1 MKRLSI
7 NELKPIFS
15 WLGRFLEKARIIM
28 LNVGTAFVLIFFTI
42 IIIGAL
48 TSLGSEVKDPSGRVL
63 LIDPKG
69 TVVDQEV
76 FNSDFLFNIVTDSS
90 TDQIQTRDL
99 IQLIRA
105 AAEDEDIPAV
115 FVDFSSTG
123 FAGPTTA
130 INIAKELK
138 ALRDSGKRVIA
149 FNDRLSTTSYLM
161 ASQASEVWVHPV
173 GSISV
178 RGLGGMSPYQ
188 KEFYENLKI
197 NIHNYSQGD
206 FKSAVEPNTRT
217 DMSENDRMQRE
228 AILNPIWD
236 EMKSLMAVGRG
247 IKSDDIQSFADDY
260 VAFIGEAAIGNI
272 AYAKANNIIDGT
284 KSFPEFRQYMIEE
297 FGLDEEAETETYK
310 TISYNEYAKQI
321 DEDFSDSDNQIA
333 VITAEGAIM
342 EGDIAQGVAGA
353 NGVVKQI
360 RSAHEDKN
368 TKAIVFRV
376 NSPGGSIIGSEMM
389 RDELLA
395 AKRKGINVIVSM
407 GDYAAS
413 GGVYISTPA
422 DYIFA
427 EPTTI
432 TGSIG
437 VAIAL
442 PTLEN
447 AMDYIGVNFDGVVTS
462 KHGGWDPTQA
472 INDDLDKIFASW
484 GADAYDRFINF
495 VAESRSQSYEDI
507 KEIAGGRI
515 WIATSAK
522 EIGLVDEIGG
532 IDDAITYA
540 ANMAELEDYQVEY
553 YGEELSP
560 EEMIL
565 KKLLENFD
573 VSLEE
578 PKVLLALNGLARLYE
593 TLTGIQEP
601 KALLTCKDCLVDL
614 D

>member
-1 MKRLSI
+1 
-7 NELKPIFS
+7 
-15 WLGRFLEKARIIM
+15 
-28 LNVGTAFVLIFFTI
+28 
-42 IIIGAL
+42 IIIGAF
-48 TSLGSEVKDPSGRVL
+48 TSSGPEVKDPSGRVL
-63 LIDPKG
+63 FIDPVG

-76 FNSDFLFNIVTDSS
+76 FNSDFLSQLGADSS
-90 TDQIQTRDL
+90 MDQIQTRDL

-105 AAEDEDIPAV
+105 AAEDEEIPAV
-115 FVDFSSTG
+115 FIDFSATG

-130 INIAKELK
+130 INIARELK
-138 ALRDSGKRVIA
+138 ALRESGKRVIA
-149 FNDRLSTTSYLM
+149 MNDRLSTTSYLM

-173 GSISV
+173 GSISI
-178 RGLGGMSPYQ
+178 RGLGGMRNYN
-188 KEFYENLKI
+188 KDLFDNLKI
-197 NIHNYSQGD
+197 TIHNYSQGD
-206 FKSAVEPNTRT
+206 FKSATETSWRSS
-217 DMSENDRMQRE
+217 MSDNDRMQRE
-228 AILNPIWD
+228 ALLFPIWD
-236 EMKSLMAVGRG
+236 EMKSLMAEGRG
-247 IKSDDIQSFADDY
+247 IESDDIQSFADDY
-260 VAFIGEAAIGNI
+260 IGFFGEAAIGNI

-321 DEDFSDSDNQIA
+321 DDELSESDNHIA
-333 VITAEGAIM
+333 VITAEGTIM
-342 EGDIAQGVAGA
+342 EGEITQGVAGA

-360 RSAHEDKN
+360 RSAHEDEN

-376 NSPGGSIIGSEMM
+376 NSPGGSIIASEMM
-389 RDELLA
+389 RDELFA
-395 AKRKGINVIVSM
+395 AKEKGIDVIVSM

-472 INDDLDKIFASW
+472 IDDDLDKIFAGW
-484 GADAYDRFINF
+484 GADAYDRFVSF
-495 VAESRSQSYEDI
+495 VAESRSRSYEDI
-507 KEIAGGRI
+507 KAIAGGRV

-532 IDDAITYA
+532 IDEAISYA

-553 YGEELSP
+553 YGQELSP
-560 EEMIL
+560 EELIIRE
-565 KKLLENFD
+565 LLENFD
-573 VSLEE
+573 VSVGE
-578 PKVLLALNGLARLYE
+578 PKVLSALNGLTDFYE
-593 TLTGIQEP
+593 TLTDIQEP
-601 KALLTCKDCLVDL
+601 KALLTCKDCFVDL